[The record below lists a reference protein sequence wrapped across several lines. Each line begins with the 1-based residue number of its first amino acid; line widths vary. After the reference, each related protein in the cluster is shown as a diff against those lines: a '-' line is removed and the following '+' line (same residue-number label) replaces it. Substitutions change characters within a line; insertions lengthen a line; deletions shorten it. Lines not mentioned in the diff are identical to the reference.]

1 MVVSDFLFLGGYS
14 TLLRFASDV
23 KAGLPSTQCGA
34 QLRHVTDTQSA
45 LCVGAELEQAGSN
58 IITNIIMQHEAA
70 QQLNHFSNYLHDSS
84 ESGAQRCSPAP
95 GYCETCLQWN
105 N

>member
-1 MVVSDFLFLGGYS
+1 MSGTFLDVYF

-23 KAGLPSTQCGA
+23 KAGFPSTQCGA
-34 QLRHVTDTQSA
+34 QLRHVTLTANQLSA
-45 LCVGAELEQAGSN
+45 SSGAGSN

-70 QQLNHFSNYLHDSS
+70 QQLNNFSNYLHDSS
-84 ESGAQRCSPAP
+84 ESGAQRCNPAHC
-95 GYCETCLQWN
+95 GTYLQWN